1 MRSTPRALPLVLAL
15 ALLTACDD
23 HADHDDHD
31 DHDLIAE
38 ACEHGALGPAV
49 AITAATPADAPAI
62 QSHRHHRVD
71 ITLTPDATDPAAD
84 PTTYTGAVAYNVTEP
99 GDHAFFLTADI
110 PLTFTANGT
119 PLTLEA
125 TTPIDTCEAIAVQHT
140 LELPAGEVILTF
152 GPTAL
157 AEIGVVFE
165 AIEDTHA
172 H

>member
-1 MRSTPRALPLVLAL
+1 MNRIALAL
-15 ALLTACDD
+15 ALAFALALTACDD
-23 HADHDDHD
+23 HADHDDEHD

-38 ACEHGALGPAV
+38 ACEHGALGPSV

-62 QSHRHHRVD
+62 QSHRHSRVD
-71 ITLTPDATDPAAD
+71 ITLPPDAADPAAD
-84 PTTYTGAVAYNVTEP
+84 PATHTGAVAYNVTEP

-157 AEIGVVFE
+157 TEIGVVFE